1 MQYRTSWDAGLY
13 WIGYRNKWNT
23 QDYMEYRTTWNTGL
37 HGIQDYMG
45 NRVTHV
51 IQDFMGW
58 RTILDRIQE

>member
-1 MQYRTSWDAGLY
+1 M
-13 WIGYRNKWNT
+13 

-37 HGIQDYMG
+37 HGIQDYMEYRTTWNTGLHGIQEYMG

-51 IQDFMGW
+51 IQDFMGC